1 MKSSPPVSSQNRWA
15 DWLFPSCTAGKWA
28 SGKDNHGG
36 FQQVQLSATDPR
48 EVLHGIADPRAW
60 NSGKD
65 AVLSSLYLAW
75 EIHIFLQW
83 LSWYVL
89 VNHSVCPRTH
99 LSSTQLT
106 DLNFHLAF
114 APQKHLWTRNW
125 SSAAELSHTSCTIKL
140 SLRTKDPGS
149 QWQELAMPNGEIRLP
164 TTDGL
169 PGPKS
174 ASAFH
179 SSSVTAFDL
188 NVYII

>member
-106 DLNFHLAF
+106 DLNFHLCVCSPETSLDKELKLCCRVVAHILYNQVIIEDQG
-114 APQKHLWTRNW
+114 PWEPVTRTGHAKWGNT
-125 SSAAELSHTSCTIKL
+125 A
-140 SLRTKDPGS
+140 
-149 QWQELAMPNGEIRLP
+149 
-164 TTDGL
+164 TDHWWVAKVQNPHQHFTHPRWL
-169 PGPKS
+169 
-174 ASAFH
+174 H
-179 SSSVTAFDL
+179 SISMS
-188 NVYII
+188 I